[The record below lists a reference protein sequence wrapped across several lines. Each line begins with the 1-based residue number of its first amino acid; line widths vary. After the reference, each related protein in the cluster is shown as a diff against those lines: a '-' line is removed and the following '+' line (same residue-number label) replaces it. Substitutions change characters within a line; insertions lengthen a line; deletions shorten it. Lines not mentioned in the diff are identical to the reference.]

1 MNYKLYTEDKIDLLQ
16 LAFDNLQ
23 DYSDKNYGLLEKTK
37 KVLHLMVTQED
48 QCKNM
53 AFCIEKLCFLL
64 RGLERKI
71 KMKENFEAVIRQVD
85 FAN

>member
-1 MNYKLYTEDKIDLLQ
+1 MSYKLYTEDKIDLLQ
-16 LAFDNLQ
+16 LAFDNLPN
-23 DYSDKNYGLLEKTK
+23 YSDKSYGLLEKTK

-53 AFCIEKLCFLL
+53 DFCIENL
-64 RGLERKI
+64 RYLIIGIERKI
-71 KMKENFEAVIRQVD
+71 KMKENFDAVIRQVN